1 MGARPQWWCASFSFI
16 YATNIFECLLCA
28 KCVTRHLENDDGK
41 KSDSVPVHGSV
52 VCWHVCES
60 WAWYIELF
68 LTSLLEYQVL
78 RRVRTMLRTSHCCF
92 PIWLSGCLAGF
103 VNSQKGGTMEFD
115 INCPNYL
122 GSLAMMGSLLG
133 ARGMWGS
140 CLICFNLWS
149 SVVLIAVYGFHF
161 PFSASNTPWVFLLPN
176 RVLSSCVC
184 QSVGVRLFVDLAGR
198 SQARPLLLIQ
208 YQVFFS
214 EGNVNVE
221 GGGFG
226 RTSEV
231 LWEKAEREVPHNQG
245 ELLRWLDLLGH
256 LFEQQ
261 LATLAAIV
269 HIQGQLCHSSLNFE
283 LPSPA
288 GSFLSQFPLAKMRL

>member
-1 MGARPQWWCASFSFI
+1 MRELGVIHRIVANVSAGISGPQESQNNAPHFP
-16 YATNIFECLLCA
+16 LLFPYLA
-28 KCVTRHLENDDGK
+28 
-41 KSDSVPVHGSV
+41 
-52 VCWHVCES
+52 
-60 WAWYIELF
+60 
-68 LTSLLEYQVL
+68 L
-78 RRVRTMLRTSHCCF
+78 RMLS
-92 PIWLSGCLAGF
+92 GF
-103 VNSQKGGTMEFD
+103 VNSQKGSTMEFD
-115 INCPNYL
+115 VNCPNYL

-149 SVVLIAVYGFHF
+149 SVLLIAVYGFHF
-161 PFSASNTPWVFLLPN
+161 PFSASNTAWVFLLPN

-184 QSVGVRLFVDLAGR
+184 QSVGIRPFVDLAGR

-208 YQVFFS
+208 YRVFFS

-226 RTSEV
+226 RTFAV

-245 ELLRWLDLLGH
+245 ELLRWLDLLGR

-261 LATLAAIV
+261 LAAVAAMSV
-269 HIQGQLCHSSLNFE
+269 FQGQLSRSSLNFE

-288 GSFLSQFPLAKMRL
+288 RSFLSQFPLAKMRL